1 MTDARIASGGDARMP
16 VDAAAPVT
24 CADGICASSANDFS
38 EEQGKAGW
46 WYGCWDIT
54 DDADGIY
61 EPGDFQPSAYFTG
74 LWRPP
79 DWQPD
84 PDPHFTW
91 AYLASWGGHPA
102 SYPLLRADVRRWVST
117 VEGAAIAH
125 VAHAKSDAS
134 GGDGTRAMLVVDGQL
149 LLTRDV
155 AGTDPVGFVED
166 VPVVLHVGTTVDL
179 LLHYIGDDGSDT
191 TDQTLTITPP

>member
-1 MTDARIASGGDARMP
+1 
-16 VDAAAPVT
+16 V
-24 CADGICASSANDFS
+24 
-38 EEQGKAGW
+38 
-46 WYGCWDIT
+46 
-54 DDADGIY
+54 
-61 EPGDFQPSAYFTG
+61 
-74 LWRPP
+74 
-79 DWQPD
+79 
-84 PDPHFTW
+84 
-91 AYLASWGGHPA
+91 
-102 SYPLLRADVRRWVST
+102 SYSLLRADVRRWVST

-155 AGTDPVGFVED
+155 SGTDTVGFVEN